1 MRVGSRLF
9 VAAGLALAISGCA
22 KHEDLVATGG
32 SRSDG
37 IVNLSYDYRSA
48 EHPKIDLAQGE
59 AAARDLCRA
68 WGGSRSRAQ
77 LPGAPQALSRKLG
90 GLFRLRA
97 LQTVD
102 EPLRFFQCLFEGG
115 GIDHLPPAK
124 LGKELTVVSANVDNP
139 MGTGCRR
146 VEPDH
151 DEALVGLGSLHECIL
166 RDGHAARPFLSLLR
180 SGPVCASIGA

>member
-68 WGGSRSRAQ
+68 WGYSDAHPSGEQTKRCN
-77 LPGAPQALSRKLG
+77 APSEYG
-90 GLFRLRA
+90 CLRW
-97 LQTVD
+97 TVTMAY
-102 EPLRFFQCLFEGG
+102 QCL
-115 GIDHLPPAK
+115 
-124 LGKELTVVSANVDNP
+124 
-139 MGTGCRR
+139 GTGT
-146 VEPDH
+146 PGKK
-151 DEALVGLGSLHECIL
+151 A
-166 RDGHAARPFLSLLR
+166 
-180 SGPVCASIGA
+180 